1 MEKRNAL
8 KIWTLL
14 LAIVA
19 FSLSLI
25 GTFLVRSGVLTS
37 VHTFASD
44 PARGVFILA
53 ILVFFIGGALS
64 LFAWRAPL
72 LKQGGLFA
80 PISREGALVF
90 NNLFLTTA
98 CLTVFVGT
106 LYPLALEAVTGT
118 KISVGAPFFNLTF
131 GPLFVPLL
139 FAMPF
144 GPLLAWKR
152 GDILGVAQRL
162 MAAFGA
168 GLVMIT
174 IVAVA
179 EGSVFTLAP
188 FGIGLALFIMMGA
201 MTDIAERI
209 GLLRAPLSVVRQRA
223 AGLPRSTWGTAFAH
237 FGIAVTLLGIVSVST
252 WATERIVAVK
262 VGQSISLSGFELTFD
277 GLVQRSG
284 ANYRELGGKFTVR
297 QGSVAVATMEPT
309 KRSFA
314 SRETTTTEAALM
326 TRGFSQ
332 LYLSLGDVNSD
343 GSVAVRLYYKPMV
356 LLIWIG
362 SIVMMLGGAL
372 SLSDR
377 RLRVGAPKPAAK
389 PAVQPAE

>member
-1 MEKRNAL
+1 
-8 KIWTLL
+8 
-14 LAIVA
+14 
-19 FSLSLI
+19 
-25 GTFLVRSGVLTS
+25 
-37 VHTFASD
+37 
-44 PARGVFILA
+44 
-53 ILVFFIGGALS
+53 
-64 LFAWRAPL
+64 
-72 LKQGGLFA
+72 
-80 PISREGALVF
+80 
-90 NNLFLTTA
+90 
-98 CLTVFVGT
+98 
-106 LYPLALEAVTGT
+106 
-118 KISVGAPFFNLTF
+118 
-131 GPLFVPLL
+131 
-139 FAMPF
+139 MPF

-297 QGSVAVATMEPT
+297 QGSVAGRNDGAD
-309 KRSFA
+309 
-314 SRETTTTEAALM
+314 EA
-326 TRGFSQ
+326 Q
-332 LYLSLGDVNSD
+332 LRVTGDHHHR
-343 GSVAVRLYYKPMV
+343 GSVDDARLQPT
-356 LLIWIG
+356 
-362 SIVMMLGGAL
+362 L
-372 SLSDR
+372 SVAGR
-377 RLRVGAPKPAAK
+377 C
-389 PAVQPAE
+389 